1 MSTVVNDN
9 RCRSGGPY
17 AVRSAPGEHD
27 TAVVPEGDDLVRPGD
42 EHVNSTESLCVGES
56 Q

>member
-1 MSTVVNDN
+1 MNTVVNDKG
-9 RCRSGGPY
+9 S
-17 AVRSAPGEHD
+17 RSAGAHGVPAARAEDD
-27 TAVVPEGDDLVRPGD
+27 TVLGPEGDDLVRLGD